1 MEKKDFLKTREKIL
15 KEEGIYIFDKIS
27 SKPTADMAY
36 NSPYYAIG
44 INHSGSMSIDFEM
57 DTSDF
62 ERHDVIILYPQ
73 NTIVAHESSD
83 DLCYTVIAV
92 SKEMYGT
99 MSNRIIHRNRFNY
112 VMRPK
117 FRLTDEQYKDVMSL
131 VEAML
136 RISKIKTESRHEML
150 TGVHEVLV
158 QMIDDFRRENNKDE
172 PNIVNTDSYNLS
184 PQYHELV
191 TKNYVQHHDVEFYA
205 NTFNLTPKHFSA
217 IIKAETGYC
226 ASHWIHT
233 HVVNEAKILLRSDAK
248 LSMLEI
254 SQRVGF
260 SDQASFSRYFKR
272 ETGLTP
278 KDYRW
283 KNAKKK
289 Q

>member
-112 VMRPK
+112 VMRLGDK
-117 FRLTDEQYKDVMSL
+117 TVCTGKSL
-131 VEAML
+131 HCFTENGRPVA
-136 RISKIKTESRHEML
+136 ISKRL
-150 TGVHEVLV
+150 
-158 QMIDDFRRENNKDE
+158 
-172 PNIVNTDSYNLS
+172 P
-184 PQYHELV
+184 ELY
-191 TKNYVQHHDVEFYA
+191 K
-205 NTFNLTPKHFSA
+205 A
-217 IIKAETGYC
+217 IQ
-226 ASHWIHT
+226 
-233 HVVNEAKILLRSDAK
+233 
-248 LSMLEI
+248 
-254 SQRVGF
+254 SQ
-260 SDQASFSRYFKR
+260 
-272 ETGLTP
+272 L
-278 KDYRW
+278 
-283 KNAKKK
+283 
-289 Q
+289 